1 MTQAVNLPDKIKM
14 CYQTME
20 GISCG
25 FQCFLNLQS
34 NKFALKGS
42 TGKLPTYNNPIIT
55 NCITTSIILTII
67 VIIEFSGYT
76 LYIHNYT
83 TLLLQKST
91 EFDLLLFVSIT
102 SYKI

>member
-20 GISCG
+20 GMSCG

-42 TGKLPTYNNPIIT
+42 TGKVPTYNNPIIT
-55 NCITTSIILTII
+55 NYITTSIILTII
-67 VIIEFSGYT
+67 VIIGFSGYT
-76 LYIHNYT
+76 LIYIHNYT
-83 TLLLQKST
+83 TLLLYKGT
-91 EFDLLLFVSIT
+91 EFD
-102 SYKI
+102 